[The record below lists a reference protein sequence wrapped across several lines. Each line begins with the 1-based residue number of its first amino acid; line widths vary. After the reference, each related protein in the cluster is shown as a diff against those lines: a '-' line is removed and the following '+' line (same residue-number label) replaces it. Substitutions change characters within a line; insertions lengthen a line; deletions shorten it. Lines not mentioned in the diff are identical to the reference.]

1 MEKQLINYLR
11 FKCSTSTVMV
21 ISQLQQTLKQKEEV
35 ILNSKGVNMQS
46 VWHSI
51 LVPTFYSFYHLI
63 QYLLTVL

>member
-51 LVPTFYSFYHLI
+51 LVPTF
-63 QYLLTVL
+63 